1 MLNHPVS
8 GGFTLHIGD
17 CQIVSVNQLR
27 WLMVV
32 LYFLLMRFLTFLDI
46 APAVVP
52 LYDSSK
58 GFGGLGPDASSST
71 SLTCTRGGPGSHRIE
86 GYIV

>member
-1 MLNHPVS
+1 
-8 GGFTLHIGD
+8 
-17 CQIVSVNQLR
+17 
-27 WLMVV
+27 MVV

-46 APAVVP
+46 VPAVVL

-71 SLTCTRGGPGSHRIE
+71 SLTCTRGGPGPTE
-86 GYIV
+86 LKVV